1 MIIPFKRVILEI
13 KMKKILLKTIV
24 CAILSLPLVAAAQ
37 TVGLAGILGKK
48 AILVIDGGNPKSVAV
63 GERIHGVK
71 LISVEEK
78 SAVVEKKGKR
88 ITLRV
93 GQNASLADKGV
104 SHSDAIILNA
114 DSNGHY
120 FADGAVNGNAVRFLL
135 DTGATAVVFGAS
147 DAKRLGISLI
157 GAQSGISRTANGEV
171 QTKMVRISLN
181 VGGIMLDNIE
191 AHVLVGESPHAL
203 LGMSALRRFNMNQT
217 GNVLTLTL
225 R

>member
-1 MIIPFKRVILEI
+1 MG
-13 KMKKILLKTIV
+13 KILLKTIV
-24 CAILSLPLVAAAQ
+24 CAVFALPLVATAQ
-37 TVGLAGILGKK
+37 TVGLAGTLGKK
-48 AILVIDGGNPKSVAV
+48 AILVVDGGNPKSVAV

-78 SAVVEKKGKR
+78 SAVVEKNGRR

-93 GQNASLADKGV
+93 GQNASLADKGE
-104 SHSDAIILNA
+104 SAAGDSIKINA
-114 DSNGHY
+114 DPSGHY
-120 FADGAVNGNAVRFLL
+120 FVDGAVNGQSVRFIL
-135 DTGATAVVFGAS
+135 DTGATAVIFGAS
-147 DAKRLGISLI
+147 EAKRLGISLI
-157 GAQSGISRTANGEV
+157 GAQTGISKTANGEV

-181 VGGIMLDNIE
+181 VGGIMLDNVE
-191 AHVLVGESPHAL
+191 AHVLAGESPHAL

>member
-1 MIIPFKRVILEI
+1 
-13 KMKKILLKTIV
+13 MKKILLKTIT
-24 CAILSLPLVAAAQ
+24 CAVLSLPLVVAAQ

-93 GQNASLADKGV
+93 GQNAGLADKGV
-104 SHSDAIILNA
+104 SPSDAIILNA

-157 GAQSGISRTANGEV
+157 GAQAGISRTANGEV

-191 AHVLVGESPHAL
+191 AHVLAGESPHAL

>member
-1 MIIPFKRVILEI
+1 
-13 KMKKILLKTIV
+13 MKKILLKTIV

-191 AHVLVGESPHAL
+191 AHVLAGESPHAL

>member
-1 MIIPFKRVILEI
+1 
-13 KMKKILLKTIV
+13 MKKILLKTIT
-24 CAILSLPLVAAAQ
+24 CAVLSLPLVAAAQ

-157 GAQSGISRTANGEV
+157 GAQAGISRTANGEV

-191 AHVLVGESPHAL
+191 AHVLAGESPHAL

>member
-1 MIIPFKRVILEI
+1 
-13 KMKKILLKTIV
+13 MKKILLKTIT
-24 CAILSLPLVAAAQ
+24 CAVFSLPLVAAAQ

-104 SHSDAIILNA
+104 SSSDAIILNA
-114 DSNGHY
+114 DSSGHY

-157 GAQSGISRTANGEV
+157 GAQAGISRTANGEV

-191 AHVLVGESPHAL
+191 AHVLAGESPHAL